1 MVAYRWRAL
10 RVRVMVG
17 YVWCH
22 GPDKSYFGVAIAARV
37 LLALRVGGV
46 GRFRAKG
53 RGHWPALPVV
63 SPW

>member
-1 MVAYRWRAL
+1 
-10 RVRVMVG
+10 MVG
-17 YVWCH
+17 YVLRPS
-22 GPDKSYFGVAIAARV
+22 PDKSYVGVAIAALV
-37 LLALRVGGV
+37 IQALRVGGV